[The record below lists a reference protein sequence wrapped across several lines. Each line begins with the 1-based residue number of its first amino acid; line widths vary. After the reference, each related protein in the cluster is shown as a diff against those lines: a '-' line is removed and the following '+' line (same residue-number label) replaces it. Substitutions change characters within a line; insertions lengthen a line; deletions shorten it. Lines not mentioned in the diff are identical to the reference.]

1 MNYEHIIQTAIDYI
15 DDNITSDLSSF
26 MIAETA
32 GYSVFHFS
40 HVFKE
45 MIGISLKSYVTWRKL
60 QYAMFDLSQ
69 GKKVTDV
76 AMEYGFETHSG
87 FTKAFVHCYGFPPSL
102 CYMRISANPPI
113 QMNTTMLKNKF
124 SGGKTMN
131 PHIIELTPFTVVGYP
146 SHHTK
151 ANMKNTADAPT
162 FWNTINLDY
171 STLLTKLY
179 EVFPKSKHCEISMC
193 YDVNENTGEFTYL
206 LGRGIDNVDDLKNI
220 ESDMTRV
227 DIIGGLYAI
236 FSTTPADSYIQI
248 AQDTWNDI
256 LLNWLPQS
264 EFEYDETRH
273 DFEYHD
279 LRDHGCYF
287 GGKLQID
294 ICIPIRQRKEELQK
308 SLQRLN
314 R

>member
-1 MNYEHIIQTAIDYI
+1 
-15 DDNITSDLSSF
+15 
-26 MIAETA
+26 
-32 GYSVFHFS
+32 
-40 HVFKE
+40 
-45 MIGISLKSYVTWRKL
+45 
-60 QYAMFDLSQ
+60 
-69 GKKVTDV
+69 
-76 AMEYGFETHSG
+76 
-87 FTKAFVHCYGFPPSL
+87 
-102 CYMRISANPPI
+102 
-113 QMNTTMLKNKF
+113 
-124 SGGKTMN
+124 MN

-151 ANMKNTADAPT
+151 VNMKNTADAPT
-162 FWNTINLDY
+162 FWNTIDLDY
-171 STLLTKLY
+171 STILTKLY

-193 YDVNENTGEFTYL
+193 YDINENTGDFTYL
-206 LGRGIDNVDDLKNI
+206 LGRGIDNIDDLKNI

-264 EFEYDETRH
+264 EFEYDDTRH